1 MVTIPTKNPPTN
13 PPRPRP
19 PRRPRWGCFPSAA
32 AAVVAVVTTLGM
44 LGLVGPVGGEAP
56 RQSASPLVYTPQTVY
71 RPSVATTPRS
81 TTSSYPADPARAAV
95 RVVFGDRLGSATII
109 GPPRPDGRWFALTA
123 AHCCPDGTRSG
134 KLRFPGGLELAV
146 SVVRSD
152 AITDVSLLEV
162 HFRGQLPY
170 AEVDVRVAPPG
181 SRVQHYGYGV
191 GRARPGVV
199 GVVDGPVIVGGS
211 LPLIVPTLDGDSGA
225 GVFLQPTGRLIGVV
239 SGTLGRVTLAPAVG
253 PIRRV
258 LRGVAGC

>member
-1 MVTIPTKNPPTN
+1 MTTTPTKNPPTN

-19 PRRPRWGCFPSAA
+19 PRRPRWGCLPFPA

-56 RQSASPLVYTPQTVY
+56 RQSAPPMFYTPQTVY
-71 RPSVATTPRS
+71 RPAISASSGNSS
-81 TTSSYPADPARAAV
+81 TSYPADPARAAV
-95 RVVFGDRLGSATII
+95 RVVFGDRQGSATII

-123 AHCCPDGTRSG
+123 AHCIDPATRTG
-134 KLRFPGGLELAV
+134 KLRFAGGLELVV
-146 SVVRSD
+146 SVVRAD

-162 HFRGQLPY
+162 HYRGQLPY
-170 AEVDVRVAPPG
+170 AEVDVRVAAPG
-181 SRVQHYGYGV
+181 ARVQHYGFGV

-225 GVFLQPTGRLIGVV
+225 GVFLQPSGRLVGVV
-239 SGTLGRVTLAPAVG
+239 SGTLGRVTLAPSVG

-258 LRGVAGC
+258 LRGVVGC